1 MTTVVR
7 KLAFFRSGE
16 EHVAGGV
23 AGGVTG
29 GVGGSLQGSIFVCG
43 VRRAAIALTKPDET
57 CEYFRRGAHGT
68 GEVREFVCDLK

>member
-43 VRRAAIALTKPDET
+43 VHRAAIAPLNRTKLANI
-57 CEYFRRGAHGT
+57 FGAAHT
-68 GEVREFVCDLK
+68 EREK